1 MNNFVLLDLLLFCIF
16 HSFPSS
22 LNSPQLKKLQLNHNK
37 PHNKAPQELKK
48 TNVLLASKAAFLI
61 RNAAN

>member
-1 MNNFVLLDLLLFCIF
+1 MNNFVLLDLLFCIF

-48 TNVLLASKAAFLI
+48 TNVLLAFKAAFLI
-61 RNAAN
+61 RNAAK